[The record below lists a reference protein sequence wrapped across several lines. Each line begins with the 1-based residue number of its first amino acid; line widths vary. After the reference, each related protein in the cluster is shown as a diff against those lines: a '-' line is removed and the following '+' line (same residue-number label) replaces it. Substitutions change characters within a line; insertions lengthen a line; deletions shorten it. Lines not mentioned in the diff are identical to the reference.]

1 MSWLTSSGGP
11 GLLPYLILGAIL
23 FGIGVAGVLSQ
34 RNALM
39 VLMSVEIIMNAA
51 ILTLVAFWR
60 FVRPDQFDAQVFVI
74 VIVTIAAVEMAA
86 GLGLV
91 LMVFRQRGNANVDA
105 LKELKQ

>member
-39 VLMSVEIIMNAA
+39 VLMSVEIILNAA
-51 ILTLVAFWR
+51 FGSEAM
-60 FVRPDQFDAQVFVI
+60 P
-74 VIVTIAAVEMAA
+74 M
-86 GLGLV
+86 
-91 LMVFRQRGNANVDA
+91 
-105 LKELKQ
+105 

>member
-11 GLLPYLILGAIL
+11 GLLPYLILGAII

-34 RNALM
+34 RNSLM

-74 VIVTIAAVEMAA
+74 IIVTIAAVEMAA

-91 LMVFRQRGNANVDA
+91 LMVFRLRGNANVDEV
-105 LKELKQ
+105 KEMKQ

>member
-1 MSWLTSSGGP
+1 MSFLASDGGP
-11 GLLPYLILGAIL
+11 GLLPFLIVGAIL
-23 FGIGVAGVLSQ
+23 FGIGIAGVLSQ

-39 VLMSVEIIMNAA
+39 VLMSIEILLNAA

-86 GLGLV
+86 GLGLF

-105 LKELKQ
+105 AQELKR

>member
-1 MSWLTSSGGP
+1 MSWLSSSGGP
-11 GLLPYLILGAIL
+11 GLLPYLIVGAIL

-39 VLMSVEIIMNAA
+39 VLMSVEIILNAA
-51 ILTLVAFWR
+51 IVTLVAFWR

-74 VIVTIAAVEMAA
+74 IIVTIAAVEMAA

-91 LMVFRQRGNANVDA
+91 LMVFRQRGNANVDEV
-105 LKELKQ
+105 KELKQ

>member
-11 GLLPYLILGAIL
+11 GLLPYLLVGAIL
-23 FGIGVAGVLSQ
+23 FGIGVTGVLSQ

-74 VIVTIAAVEMAA
+74 IIVTIAAVEMAA

-105 LKELKQ
+105 VKELKQ

>member
-1 MSWLTSSGGP
+1 MSWLTSNGGP
-11 GLLPYLILGAIL
+11 GLLPYLLLGAII

-39 VLMSVEIIMNAA
+39 VLMSVEIILNAA
-51 ILTLVAFWR
+51 IVTLVAFWR

-74 VIVTIAAVEMAA
+74 IIVTIAAVEMAA

>member
-1 MSWLTSSGGP
+1 MSWFTSSGGP
-11 GLLPYLILGAIL
+11 GLLPYLLVGAII
-23 FGIGVAGVLSQ
+23 FGIGVTGVLSQ

-91 LMVFRQRGNANVDA
+91 LMVFRQRGNANVDEV
-105 LKELKQ
+105 KELKQ

>member
-11 GLLPYLILGAIL
+11 GLLPYLIVGALI

-60 FVRPDQFDAQVFVI
+60 FIQPNQFDAQVFVI
-74 VIVTIAAVEMAA
+74 IIVTIAAVEMAA

-91 LMVFRQRGNANVDA
+91 LLVFRQRGNANVDEV
-105 LKELKQ
+105 KELKR